1 MSVKHTHKIVLY
13 LLCALSISLSGC
25 SSDSQDKASTK
36 PAGEPRY
43 LTVKGSDTMVHL
55 VSTWAEVYM
64 DQNKDAEISVTGGGS
79 GTGIAALINGTTD
92 ICAASRNI
100 KPKEIQLAKKQ
111 GITPLETSV
120 ALDGIA
126 VAVNPANPIKELTIE
141 QIGKIFSGAIT
152 NWNQLGGP
160 DQSILVL
167 SRESSS
173 GTYVFFQEKVLNKA
187 DYTQQARLMPGTAAV
202 VQALVADTWS
212 IGYIGLGY
220 AMEAKDTI
228 KVLGV
233 RHSKEQPAVIPSFE
247 TVKNG
252 QYPIARA
259 LYFYTNNQPAGLV
272 NDFINFCLSSEGQK
286 VVRETGYVQV
296 N

>member
-1 MSVKHTHKIVLY
+1 MSVKNTHKIILY
-13 LLCALSISLSGC
+13 LLCALSISFIGC
-25 SSDSQDKASTK
+25 GPDSQDKEAKK
-36 PAGEPRY
+36 PASELRY

-64 DQNKDAEISVTGGGS
+64 NENKDAEISVTGGGS

-92 ICAASRNI
+92 ICAASRDI
-100 KPKEIQLAKKQ
+100 KQKEIDLAKKR
-111 GITPLETSV
+111 GITPIETAV

-126 VAVNPANPIKELTIE
+126 VAVNPANPINELTLE

-152 NWNQLGGP
+152 NWNQVGGP
-160 DQSILVL
+160 DQPILVL

-187 DYTQQARLMPGTAAV
+187 DYSQRARLMPGTAAV
-202 VQALVADTWS
+202 VQSLGADIWS

-220 AMEAKDTI
+220 AMEAKDSI
-228 KVLGV
+228 KVIGIKQSQ
-233 RHSKEQPAVIPSFE
+233 SKEVITPSFE

-259 LYFYTNNQPAGLV
+259 LYFYTNNQPSGLV
-272 NDFINFCLSSEGQK
+272 NDFITFCLSPEGQK
-286 VVRETGYVQV
+286 VVQETGYVQV

>member
-1 MSVKHTHKIVLY
+1 MSVKNTHKIILY
-13 LLCALSISLSGC
+13 LLCALSISINGC
-25 SSDSQDKASTK
+25 SSDNEDKASTK
-36 PAGEPRY
+36 PVGEPRY

-64 DQNKDAEISVTGGGS
+64 DKNKDAEISVTGGGS

-92 ICAASRNI
+92 ICAASRGI
-100 KPKEIQLAKKQ
+100 KQKEIQLAKKR

-126 VAVNPANPIKELTIE
+126 VAVNPANPINELTLE
-141 QIGKIFSGAIT
+141 QIGKIFSGAII
-152 NWNQLGGP
+152 NWNQVGGP

-187 DYTQQARLMPGTAAV
+187 DYSQRARLMPGTAAV
-202 VQALVADTWS
+202 VQALGVDTWS

-220 AMEAKDTI
+220 AMKAKDTI
-228 KVLGV
+228 KVIGI
-233 RHSKEQPAVIPSFE
+233 KQPQNQAVIKPSFE

-259 LYFYTNNQPAGLV
+259 LYFYTNNQPSGFV
-272 NDFINFCLSSEGQK
+272 NDFINFSLSPEGQK

>member
-1 MSVKHTHKIVLY
+1 MSVRKMHTIILY
-13 LLCALSISLSGC
+13 LLCAISISFIGC
-25 SSDSQDKASTK
+25 STESQNKDSTK
-36 PAGEPRY
+36 SNSEPGY
-43 LTVKGSDTMVHL
+43 LTIKGSDTMVHL
-55 VSTWAEVYM
+55 ASTWAEVYM
-64 DQNKDAEISVTGGGS
+64 NNNRDAEISVTGGGS

-100 KPKEIQLAKKQ
+100 KQKEIQLAKKRA
-111 GITPLETSV
+111 ITPRETSV

-126 VAVNPANPIKELTIE
+126 VAVNPANPINELTLE

-152 NWNQLGGP
+152 NWNQVNGP
-160 DQSILVL
+160 DQPILVL

-187 DYTQQARLMPGTAAV
+187 DYSQRARLMPGTAAV
-202 VQALVADTWS
+202 VQTLGADTWS

-220 AMEAKDTI
+220 AMKAKDTI
-228 KVLGV
+228 KVLGIKL
-233 RHSKEQPAVIPSFE
+233 SKEQAVVKPTFE
-247 TVKNG
+247 NIKHG

-259 LYFYTNNQPAGLV
+259 LYFYTNNQPTGLV
-272 NDFINFCLSSEGQK
+272 NDFINFCLSPEGQK